1 MTNVFPRPLPSLPSS
16 NPPSPYFPLTPLSA
30 PLRSIFKRQEIRA
43 SIINSFCPSPS
54 DLPTGLQP
62 SILKV
67 MDGIVSLLK
76 PLATDPACQ
85 TSRYAH
91 SLALLLVD
99 AARLHID
106 MRREPD
112 TIYFVYSLTP
122 GDRIDDHTQCEIPLL
137 PTYTKP
143 ERGNSEQRIHIVI
156 APGIMALRK
165 FGSSYKQYQ
174 TCSVADAMAVAEW
187 VNPDRKR
194 RAPKELSEYLGLL
207 RREGGNERAA

>member
-1 MTNVFPRPLPSLPSS
+1 MT
-16 NPPSPYFPLTPLSA
+16 
-30 PLRSIFKRQEIRA
+30 
-43 SIINSFCPSPS
+43 
-54 DLPTGLQP
+54 
-62 SILKV
+62 
-67 MDGIVSLLK
+67 GIVSLLK

-91 SLALLLVD
+91 SLAFLLVD

-122 GDRIDDHTQCEIPLL
+122 GDRIDDHTQCEVPLL

-143 ERGNSEQRIHIVI
+143 ERGNPEQRIHIVI
-156 APGIMALRK
+156 APGIMALRN
-165 FGSSYKQYQ
+165 FSSSYRPQYQ
-174 TCSVADAMAVAEW
+174 TRSVADAMAVAEW

-194 RAPKELSEYLGLL
+194 RAPKELSEYLDYYVDKEAMRGQP
-207 RREGGNERAA
+207 RRGPSSDELSQSSDDGHDQFKIL